1 METTS
6 YFCTIRS
13 ERVLQIDGEY
23 IVIRF
28 STLIDRKER
37 KKLSSKHENRI
48 DDNASVPSL
57 QVNLSKEV
65 CCDDEKDVE
74 ENDSIDSIDNNNA
87 SAVILQVLSV
97 RINKEE
103 TITNQGVQQD
113 DLCDNKIRIEDNDGD
128 NKKEN
133 IDKDNDDG
141 GFNENKNTSLFDRV
155 SKRISTLHPVN
166 KLPKLL
172 KRNDDNDNNNKKYSD
187 HVLILLSALSKHNDD
202 DNIDD
207 SVRNN
212 TSVDSIINTYLYSRR
227 TSQRR
232 NVHQRRRDL

>member
-1 METTS
+1 MYQNLQRVSIFCDGRREGTYVLFPILNDVNNIQHVQQTT
-6 YFCTIRS
+6 
-13 ERVLQIDGEY
+13 
-23 IVIRF
+23 IVW
-28 STLIDRKER
+28 K
-37 KKLSSKHENRI
+37 
-48 DDNASVPSL
+48 
-57 QVNLSKEV
+57 QSKETIHSNV
-65 CCDDEKDVE
+65 
-74 ENDSIDSIDNNNA
+74 NG
-87 SAVILQVLSV
+87 ILLLTACAICNV
-97 RINKEE
+97 R
-103 TITNQGVQQD
+103 TN
-113 DLCDNKIRIEDNDGD
+113 LCDNKKMNSE
-128 NKKEN
+128 
-133 IDKDNDDG
+133 KDNDDD
-141 GFNENKNTSLFDRV
+141 GFNESEYTKVFDRV